1 MSALGQER
9 TSPVTKPMS
18 LYPRKRTSSDG
29 TGMSALCQ
37 KRTNA
42 PQQKSRYSITASAR
56 ASKVGG
62 IALRR
67 LLPAMPLMPLELLDA
82 DQYAERSLHLSVS
95 ELEVP

>member
-1 MSALGQER
+1 
-9 TSPVTKPMS
+9 
-18 LYPRKRTSSDG
+18 
-29 TGMSALCQ
+29 MSALCQ